1 MDPSTWARGTMH
13 QQSSQ
18 LAISYCESHDF
29 KLNQINW
36 KIAWGT
42 ACGAHHSIP
51 AVKKIYVVECSC
63 FPATAAN
70 KVESF
75 NHWSFL
81 FSGKKTLKNTENS
94 LARGLKKYLRLRLVT
109 LLEPQVS
116 GASPDETLCFFQAL
130 VLTSFFG
137 PFLEKPNHFCP
148 NARRSSW

>member
-51 AVKKIYVVECSC
+51 AVKKITLLSV
-63 FPATAAN
+63 PA
-70 KVESF
+70 
-75 NHWSFL
+75 FL
-81 FSGKKTLKNTENS
+81 LRLLTKLRVLIIDPSYFQGKKRKKNTENS